1 MVMSNPFPISEYR
14 ERLERAAAE
23 LRDQAANRVLPN
35 SERARLEAKAAGV
48 ALALSYWN
56 EHEPAPAPAG
66 GGDSTI
72 SERTNDPYP
81 YLVVGVE
88 TGHDPHRTLHGAVAD
103 AEGRIDDCLDDTW
116 SEDVDQIL
124 VARVTHRAVR
134 TVVGRR
140 ADMTPEAWTTL
151 TGGRTDVDE
160 WWIYSIEPVDPAD
173 QADQVEGAAPV
184 VKPGTASRSAALAA
198 AQVAAETTGDDHPT
212 AAEIVAA
219 ATATAPTTDPPPQVL
234 VSCDW
239 FNAWYLDG
247 QLADE
252 GKPSYLDAESVQ
264 RLYPH
269 AAWYEMPQDVY
280 DEILD
285 GAGYPQ
291 ALADLPLDRLRMIR
305 AAS

>member
-1 MVMSNPFPISEYR
+1 MVMDNPFPISEYR
-14 ERLERAAAE
+14 GRLEAAVTE
-23 LRDQAANRVLPN
+23 LTKQSFEGHRSAD
-35 SERARLEAKAAGV
+35 ERARLAAKAEGV
-48 ALALSYWN
+48 TLALSYWG

-66 GGDSTI
+66 GGDHGQATFNAD
-72 SERTNDPYP
+72 RPYIVMGTD
-81 YLVVGVE
+81 LGDE
-88 TGHDPHRTLHGAVAD
+88 EHTTLDEALAD
-103 AEGRIDDCLDDTW
+103 AESRIDDCLDDTW

-140 ADMTPEAWTTL
+140 ADMAPEAWTAL

-160 WWIYSIEPVDPAD
+160 WWIYSIEPVDPTDPA
-173 QADQVEGAAPV
+173 EGAAPV

-198 AQVAAETTGDDHPT
+198 AQIASANSEHDLPTTV
-212 AAEIVAA
+212 EVIEA
-219 ATATAPTTDPPPQVL
+219 ATAAADPPPQVL

-252 GKPSYLDAESVQ
+252 GKPSYLDAETIQ
-264 RLYPH
+264 RLYPQ

-285 GAGYPQ
+285 GAGYPKS
-291 ALADLPLDRLRMIR
+291 LADLPLDRLQLIR
-305 AAS
+305 VGS

>member
-1 MVMSNPFPISEYR
+1 MVMDNPFPISEYR
-14 ERLERAAAE
+14 DRLEAAVAE
-23 LRDQAANRVLPN
+23 LTKQSFEAHRSAD
-35 SERARLEAKAAGV
+35 ERARLAAKAEGV
-48 ALALSYWN
+48 ALALSYWG

-66 GGDSTI
+66 GDHGQVTLNADRPFIVMGTDLGDEEHT
-72 SERTNDPYP
+72 
-81 YLVVGVE
+81 
-88 TGHDPHRTLHGAVAD
+88 TLDEALAD
-103 AEGRIDDCLDDTW
+103 AESRIDDCLDDTW